1 MKRLWILVIAL
12 IALAVPARAEMDG
25 DSVYTLYDAQGN
37 ELTMRAGRMYVGDE
51 YISGDDHLYRVAS
64 VDDAARTARAEYI
77 GPATLD
83 GASATA
89 FASLIAA
96 AEPEKKIAMY
106 STHSDESYVPSDG
119 ESSKLEDA
127 GIYDVGEALAKSFEE
142 RGIEVVYS
150 RETFHPHDAGAYR
163 RSRRT
168 AEELL
173 KDSPDALLD
182 IHRDAIP
189 AEQYETEVEGEDVS
203 KVRLFVGR
211 SNPNGDENRAF
222 AQQIK
227 AVADKMYPGLIKDIY
242 MGKGAYN
249 QDLAPRSVLLEFGT
263 HTLPKERVLAS
274 TGPMSEVVYKA
285 LYGGVTG
292 SAGASDASRAPAS
305 ETVEGADQ
313 DNNGAGWAVWLVV
326 ALVAGLGLFAFLS
339 TGGRGG
345 MSKFGR
351 SLSEMTGG
359 LFGKKPPRE

>member
-25 DSVYTLYDAQGN
+25 EGIYTLYDAQGN

-51 YISGDDHLYRVAS
+51 YISGDDRLYRVAS
-64 VDDAARTARAEYI
+64 VDDAARTARAEYV

-119 ESSKLEDA
+119 GSSKLEDA

-173 KDSPDALLD
+173 KDGPDALLD

-227 AVADKMYPGLIKDIY
+227 AVADEEYPGLVKDIY
-242 MGKGAYN
+242 IGKGNYN
-249 QDLAPRSVLLEFGT
+249 QELYPRALLLEMGT
-263 HTLPKERVLAS
+263 HEIEKDKVMASTDYIADVIAEVLYGESAMAEESAEQSGVSSGIFWVIGAVVVIAVIYALAS
-274 TGPMSEVVYKA
+274 TGRLSA
-285 LYGGVTG
+285 IWNRIRRTG
-292 SAGASDASRAPAS
+292 
-305 ETVEGADQ
+305 
-313 DNNGAGWAVWLVV
+313 
-326 ALVAGLGLFAFLS
+326 
-339 TGGRGG
+339 
-345 MSKFGR
+345 
-351 SLSEMTGG
+351 SEMTAGAV
-359 LFGKKPPRE
+359 GKKPDRDGRKR